1 MPRALPEKQMTLR
14 QPSFAVASIAAF
26 QRLFGRVPEASRFGD
41 RWLSQPAVELL
52 QASGIRFDLTIEP
65 GLPDEPVFD
74 DPRATGRLPDYRAA
88 PREPYRPS
96 SGDFLVPLR
105 GAASADA
112 LWMVPVTTTRPV
124 WRLTRWPPWVVKAS
138 RPLNLALRSSYVWP
152 HLRAQLETTTAVP
165 LVVVVR
171 TGDLGRPRFARNFRR
186 TTRAMLAHPGLA
198 RCEFTDPPTAVARW
212 QTSQ

>member
-1 MPRALPEKQMTLR
+1 MVTDTSVRFNWFLRADPQVQGSWGAAHWVADACPQLIETIERRRDHCGIHPHLWRWDPRRATWFNELSDPGWAAECLQT
-14 QPSFAVASIAAF
+14 SIAAF

-105 GAASADA
+105 GAASAEA
-112 LWMVPVTTTRPV
+112 LWMVPVTTTRP
-124 WRLTRWPPWVVKAS
+124 
-138 RPLNLALRSSYVWP
+138 
-152 HLRAQLETTTAVP
+152 
-165 LVVVVR
+165 
-171 TGDLGRPRFARNFRR
+171 
-186 TTRAMLAHPGLA
+186 
-198 RCEFTDPPTAVARW
+198 
-212 QTSQ
+212 